1 MIKQDNRRASCFN
14 GICNFLGLS
23 FTDKVLGVRCLT
35 ATCDDLQRL
44 YTCRRN
50 QRFEFAQVFCVFV
63 SREIDM
69 NQYGLLTG
77 FITVKQADD
86 LSLGEKLPARGT

>member
-23 FTDKVLGVRCLT
+23 FTDKVFRVRSLT

-44 YTCRRN
+44 YTCRRY
-50 QRFEFAQVFCVFV
+50 QRFEFAQVLCVFV

-77 FITVKQADD
+77 FITVKQAGD
-86 LSLGEKLPARGT
+86 LSFGIKPPAGGP